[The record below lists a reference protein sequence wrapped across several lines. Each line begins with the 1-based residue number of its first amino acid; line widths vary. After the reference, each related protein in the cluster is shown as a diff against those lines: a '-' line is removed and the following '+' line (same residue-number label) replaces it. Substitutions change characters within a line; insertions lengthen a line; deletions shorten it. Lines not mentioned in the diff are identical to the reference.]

1 MPICPNCRVAFLDGE
16 QHQCPQPTPTFGL
29 RPAGATFGLI
39 GLIAPL
45 LMQTVFT
52 AVVGAVDPKGG
63 DFGAEALILGSFA
76 ASTVTGFLLFT
87 RKWSVAAKVVGG
99 VIYCPIMLAIL
110 FYVHV
115 TVWFA
120 LFDGDSF

>member
-1 MPICPNCRVAFLDGE
+1 MPICPNCRAAFLDGE

-45 LMQTVFT
+45 LMQTEFT
-52 AVVGAVDPKGG
+52 AVVGVVDPKGG

-76 ASTVTGFLLFT
+76 VSTVTGFLLLT
-87 RKWSVAAKVVGG
+87 RGPSLQKSLVG
-99 VIYCPIMLAIL
+99 
-110 FYVHV
+110 
-115 TVWFA
+115 
-120 LFDGDSF
+120 SS